1 MQTECV
7 ISPYVVNGVIK
18 VSCPRSTIAGEQQYI
33 RKLKSGDKQLQDIDR
48 VE

>member
-18 VSCPRSTIAGEQQYI
+18 VSSPRSTIESEQQYI
-33 RKLKSGDKQLQDIDR
+33 RKLKSGNKQLQDRDRID
-48 VE
+48 